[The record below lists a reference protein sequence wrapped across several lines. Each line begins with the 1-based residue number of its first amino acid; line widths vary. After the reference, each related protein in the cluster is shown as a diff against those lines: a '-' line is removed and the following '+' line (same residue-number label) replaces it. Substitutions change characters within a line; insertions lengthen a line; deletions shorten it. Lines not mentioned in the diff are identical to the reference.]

1 MKHLSTDALRS
12 FVAVIEFGGITA
24 AGERLG
30 RSQPA
35 ISIQIKKLEQQ
46 LGAELL
52 QRQGQRL
59 SLTPDGE
66 RVYDYAQRII
76 SLHEQLLA
84 QFQPQAVSGDI
95 RLGITSEFA
104 SSLLPNVLGQFAQV
118 YPQIALQVTSALSK
132 DLFAGLGERFDMILA
147 LREQRNPNDML
158 LQNDALVWVG
168 TPAAFEQRPLPLVV
182 APEGCIYRKRAEQAL
197 QRARIDYRIS
207 YTNSDYSG
215 LTAALNSNL
224 GVTVLA
230 KSTIPDSQ
238 SLISSPQLKERLPS
252 PGDIN
257 IVLRLD
263 SRASSAAKQLAEYLS
278 ARI

>member
-1 MKHLSTDALRS
+1 M
-12 FVAVIEFGGITA
+12 
-24 AGERLG
+24 
-30 RSQPA
+30 
-35 ISIQIKKLEQQ
+35 
-46 LGAELL
+46 

>member
-230 KSTIPDSQ
+230 KSTVPDSQ

>member
-1 MKHLSTDALRS
+1 MTSALPEEHFDYVIIGSGSAGSAIAYRLAAAGQS
-12 FVAVIEFGGITA
+12 RIAVIEFGGITA

-147 LREQRNPNDML
+147 LREQLAL
-158 LQNDALVWVG
+158 LEE
-168 TPAAFEQRPLPLVV
+168 PPLCL
-182 APEGCIYRKRAEQAL
+182 L
-197 QRARIDYRIS
+197 
-207 YTNSDYSG
+207 
-215 LTAALNSNL
+215 
-224 GVTVLA
+224 
-230 KSTIPDSQ
+230 
-238 SLISSPQLKERLPS
+238 
-252 PGDIN
+252 
-257 IVLRLD
+257 
-263 SRASSAAKQLAEYLS
+263 
-278 ARI
+278 

>member
-52 QRQGQRL
+52 QRHGQRL

>member
-230 KSTIPDSQ
+230 KAIRMPKLQ
-238 SLISSPQLKERLPS
+238 
-252 PGDIN
+252 
-257 IVLRLD
+257 
-263 SRASSAAKQLAEYLS
+263 
-278 ARI
+278 

>member
-12 FVAVIEFGGITA
+12 FVAVIEFGGVTA

>member
-263 SRASSAAKQLAEYLS
+263 SRASPAAKQLAEYLS

>member
-84 QFQPQAVSGDI
+84 QFQPQAVSADI

>member
-12 FVAVIEFGGITA
+12 FVALIEFGGITA

>member
-52 QRQGQRL
+52 QRQGNAYR
-59 SLTPDGE
+59 SPRWR

-132 DLFAGLGERFDMILA
+132 DLFAGLG
-147 LREQRNPNDML
+147 
-158 LQNDALVWVG
+158 
-168 TPAAFEQRPLPLVV
+168 
-182 APEGCIYRKRAEQAL
+182 
-197 QRARIDYRIS
+197 
-207 YTNSDYSG
+207 
-215 LTAALNSNL
+215 
-224 GVTVLA
+224 GV
-230 KSTIPDSQ
+230 
-238 SLISSPQLKERLPS
+238 LI
-252 PGDIN
+252 
-257 IVLRLD
+257 
-263 SRASSAAKQLAEYLS
+263 
-278 ARI
+278 

>member
-52 QRQGQRL
+52 QRHGQRL

-252 PGDIN
+252 PGDVN

>member
-252 PGDIN
+252 PGDVN